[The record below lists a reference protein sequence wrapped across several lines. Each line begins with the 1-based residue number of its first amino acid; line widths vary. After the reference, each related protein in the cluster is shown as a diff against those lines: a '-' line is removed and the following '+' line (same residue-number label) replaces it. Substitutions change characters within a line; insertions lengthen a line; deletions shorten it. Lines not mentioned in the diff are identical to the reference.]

1 MTKCKSVEKK
11 LNPFAFVDNLR
22 RSGPSRDAVL
32 KQHYQQYLQEQH
44 DFLVIAA
51 FNHLQKWVVERAK
64 RILEK
69 LAAFLSCQLKNVL
82 AMSRLLVQYNSE
94 YWRNICRFD
103 ILLWVIA
110 LASEHIS
117 NLMVINDLQMQIN
130 ACYERFYKL
139 EKKLKD
145 LL

>member
-1 MTKCKSVEKK
+1 MTKCIVIKKK

-22 RSGPSRDAVL
+22 RSGPARNAVV
-32 KQHYQQYLQEQH
+32 KQHYQEYLQEQH

-64 RILEK
+64 RILAK
-69 LAAFLSCQLKNVL
+69 LAAMLSCQLKNVI
-82 AMSRLLVQYNSE
+82 AMSRLLVQYNTE
-94 YWRNICRFD
+94 YWRNIWRSD

-117 NLMVINDLQMQIN
+117 NLMIINNLQLQIN
-130 ACYERFYKL
+130 VCYERFYKF
-139 EKKLKD
+139 ENKLKD

>member
-1 MTKCKSVEKK
+1 
-11 LNPFAFVDNLR
+11 
-22 RSGPSRDAVL
+22 
-32 KQHYQQYLQEQH
+32 
-44 DFLVIAA
+44 
-51 FNHLQKWVVERAK
+51 
-64 RILEK
+64 
-69 LAAFLSCQLKNVL
+69 
-82 AMSRLLVQYNSE
+82 MSRLLVQYDSE